1 MILTQTTEYAL
12 RTLALMSQDAHAIWS
27 STVLHRRLGIPRKYL
42 QRVLTDL
49 VRSGLLRSTRGR
61 AGGYALA
68 RSTTRITLAQ
78 VIDAVEGLAATPSC
92 FFGFGTCPMDNPCA
106 MHEVWTRH
114 QKDIF
119 RTLATTRLAD
129 LVARRP

>member
-12 RTLALMSQDAHAIWS
+12 RTLALMSQDERATYS

-42 QRVLTDL
+42 QRLLTDL

-68 RSTTRITLAQ
+68 RGVRRITLAQ
-78 VIDAVEGLAATPSC
+78 IVDAVEGFAAKPSC
-92 FFGFGTCPMDNPCA
+92 LFGFRVCPLDNPCA
-106 MHEVWTRH
+106 LHDLWVSSQRE
-114 QKDIF
+114 QIAL
-119 RTLATTRLAD
+119 LARTRLSD
-129 LVARRP
+129 LVAPPR